1 MIWLSILVYSFSFIL
16 LSIIR
21 LSEFRVFLSDLK
33 IAPSPLLFNLRVRC
47 REEKRSFDNSRRCP
61 QRGGVR
67 RVVRYKMATRPSPG
81 NIDPRRRGFAELEKE
96 KITLFDARGRS
107 KSSSMY
113 TGRSQMARIVKGA
126 SRGRGKIL
134 VRRKRIEVE
143 GVSGSRQLFR
153 QGRVVLLIRRGE
165 NDFSE
170 RGRKREKIWWKTRS
184 REILWSL
191 TEVSVESGLSG
202 DEN

>member
-1 MIWLSILVYSFSFIL
+1 M
-16 LSIIR
+16 
-21 LSEFRVFLSDLK
+21 
-33 IAPSPLLFNLRVRC
+33 
-47 REEKRSFDNSRRCP
+47 SRRKAF
-61 QRGGVR
+61 VR
-67 RVVRYKMATRPSPG
+67 QLSTVSTKGRAKTSSPIQDGDASIPRDRG